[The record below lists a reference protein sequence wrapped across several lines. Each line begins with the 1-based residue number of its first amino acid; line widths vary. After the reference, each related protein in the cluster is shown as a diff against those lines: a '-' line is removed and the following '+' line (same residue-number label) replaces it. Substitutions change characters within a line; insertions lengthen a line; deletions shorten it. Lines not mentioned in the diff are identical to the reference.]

1 MGAAVEA
8 NTKGKKRKGATP
20 DINITPLVDIV
31 LVLLIIFMVVT
42 PQLEA
47 GESVDPPHINNV
59 DPSSK
64 TKIDVMML
72 TFTKSGKY
80 FVEKEQLP
88 DAAAFEARLKQEYLK
103 SPNRRVMLKGDYK
116 TEYGKMR
123 EVFGVVQR
131 AGFRG
136 VALVVAQKAGDVT
149 GDPSYVP
156 GGE

>member
-1 MGAAVEA
+1 MGVAL
-8 NTKGKKRKGATP
+8 GGSGPSKKRKGPTP

-47 GESVDPPHINNV
+47 GESVDPPHIQNV

-64 TKIDVMML
+64 SKIDVMML
-72 TFTKSGKY
+72 TYTKSGKY
-80 FVEKEQLP
+80 FVEKEQLA
-88 DAAAFEARLKQEYLK
+88 DAAAFEARLKQEYVK
-103 SPNRRVMLKGDYK
+103 SPSRRVMLKGDFA
-116 TEYGKMR
+116 TPYGKMR

-136 VALVVAQKAGDVT
+136 VALVVAQKPGSDAS
-149 GDPSYVP
+149 DPAFVA

>member
-1 MGAAVEA
+1 MGVSVE
-8 NTKGKKRKGATP
+8 TGKKKRKGPTP

-47 GESVDPPHINNV
+47 GESVDPPHLQNV

-64 TKIDVMML
+64 TKIDVLML
-72 TFTKSGKY
+72 TYTKSGRY

-88 DAAAFEARLKQEYLK
+88 DAAAFEARLKQEFAR
-103 SPNRRVMLKGDYK
+103 SPNRRVMLKGDHA
-116 TEYGKMR
+116 TPYGKMR

-136 VALVVAQKAGDVT
+136 VALVVAQKSGDPNAAVT
-149 GDPSYVP
+149 G
-156 GGE
+156 GE

>member
-1 MGAAVEA
+1 MQAEAAPRKRA
-8 NTKGKKRKGATP
+8 SRKGPSP

-31 LVLLIIFMVVT
+31 LVLLIIFMVIT

-47 GESVDPPHINNV
+47 GESVDPPHIDNV

-64 TKIDVMML
+64 SKIDAMML

-88 DAAAFEARLKQEYLK
+88 SAEAFEARLKQEFAK
-103 SPNRRVMLKGDYK
+103 APTRRVMLKGDHA
-116 TEYGKMR
+116 TPYGKMR

-136 VALVVAQKAGDVT
+136 VALVVAQNPGAA
-149 GDPSYVP
+149 

>member
-1 MGAAVEA
+1 MGVSVETGTTKK
-8 NTKGKKRKGATP
+8 TKGPTP

-47 GESVDPPHINNV
+47 GESVDPPHLQNV

-64 TKIDVMML
+64 TKIDVLML
-72 TFTKSGKY
+72 TYTKSGRY

-88 DAAAFEARLKQEYLK
+88 DAAAFEARLKQEFAR
-103 SPNRRVMLKGDYK
+103 SPNRRVMLKGDHA
-116 TEYGKMR
+116 TPYGKMR

-136 VALVVAQKAGDVT
+136 VALVVAQKNGDPNAAVT
-149 GDPSYVP
+149 G
-156 GGE
+156 GE